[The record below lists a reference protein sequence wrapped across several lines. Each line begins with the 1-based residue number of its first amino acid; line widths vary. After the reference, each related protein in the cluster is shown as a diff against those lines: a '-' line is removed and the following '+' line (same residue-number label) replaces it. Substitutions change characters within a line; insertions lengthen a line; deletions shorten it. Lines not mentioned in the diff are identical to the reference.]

1 MPFKSGESGNYKG
14 RPVGSTNHVTN
25 EVREFIANFINAKLE
40 TIEADFQTLEP
51 HERLMFIERLFKYI
65 LPKQIDAKVHTWD
78 IKQIT
83 GMEIH

>member
-1 MPFKSGESGNYKG
+1 MPFKSGESGNKWG

-25 EVREFIANFINAKLE
+25 EVREFIANFIHAKLD
-40 TIEADFQTLEP
+40 TIDADFQTLEP
-51 HERLMFIERLFKYI
+51 NERLMFIERLLKYI